1 MHTRLSIC
9 VVILFFTKAVYAEP
23 LFTFAQI
30 RDTPDQ
36 MVGAE
41 ILKAVYSKLGIDIK
55 MLPMPGKRALK
66 ESSEGRVDGE
76 VHRIFQVGEDYPTL
90 IRVPTAI
97 NYIEPA
103 VFSKK
108 YRFKVTGCTALDK
121 YSIGIVRG
129 VKHAE
134 LCSKGLQKVQ
144 VIDHSIK
151 MMQLLQAGRIDIAIT
166 AKINGL
172 VLIKKMAVESIHV
185 LSPPLSRMLVYHYVH
200 RRHKDWVPKIDKVII
215 KMQNSGELENLRQ
228 EAIKTLLKN
237 ATAN

>member
-1 MHTRLSIC
+1 MHKLLLIFT
-9 VVILFFTKAVYAEP
+9 VIFFFPKAVNADP
-23 LFTFAQI
+23 LFIFAQI

-36 MVGAE
+36 IIGAK
-41 ILKAVYSKLGIDIK
+41 ILKAIYGKMDIEIK
-55 MLPMPGKRALK
+55 MLDMPGKRALK

-76 VHRIFQVGEDYPTL
+76 VHRIFQVGKDYPTL
-90 IRVPTAI
+90 IRVPTPI

-108 YRFKVTGCTALDK
+108 YDFKVTGCSGLKNYT
-121 YSIGIVRG
+121 IGIVRG
-129 VKHAE
+129 VRHAE
-134 LCSKGLQKVQ
+134 LCSTGMNKVQ

-151 MMQLLQAGRIDIAIT
+151 MMQLLQAGRIDVALT

-172 VLIKKMAVESIHV
+172 VLIKNMGVKSIHV

-200 RRHKDWVPKIDKVII
+200 VSHKDWVPKIDKIII
-215 KMQNSGELENLRQ
+215 KMQDSGELESLRQ

-237 ATAN
+237 VTEN